1 MMLRQLHF
9 SELDLVLHSR
19 YVPQEG
25 STVFD
30 SEVVKQVDERTTVL
44 KPLPG
49 DRSVCGLDG
58 KALNLQSLF
67 PFQFHFFVS
76 GGNNDSCRK
85 LNSHRYTAK

>member
-30 SEVVKQVDERTTVL
+30 SEVVKQVEERTTVL

-49 DRSVCGLDG
+49 DRSVFGLDG
-58 KALNLQSLF
+58 NSIRPAVSVLIPVSLLC
-67 PFQFHFFVS
+67 VWWE
-76 GGNNDSCRK
+76 
-85 LNSHRYTAK
+85 